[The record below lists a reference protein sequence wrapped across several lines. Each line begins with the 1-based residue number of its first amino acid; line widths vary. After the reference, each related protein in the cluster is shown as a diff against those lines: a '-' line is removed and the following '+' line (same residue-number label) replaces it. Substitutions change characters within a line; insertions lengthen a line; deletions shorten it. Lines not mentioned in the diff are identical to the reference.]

1 MNPQAALDEP
11 RFCIGVEGEGLI
23 DFEEGTSEKVLKT
36 LAAMGHKVN
45 AKVLIHGER
54 SRFGNGQVII
64 RDPVTGALQAGS
76 DPRADGMAIAY

>member
-45 AKVLIHGER
+45 AKVLIRTEQ
-54 SRFGNGQVII
+54 F
-64 RDPVTGALQAGS
+64 
-76 DPRADGMAIAY
+76 